1 MGIIPRLHPRLLSH
15 CVKWCDKSWG
25 VGREVLTALPRG
37 WQHIL
42 INGCLHTLKVVVLKW
57 NPPDKLVIQTGGRGG
72 GSGGGGGGGSGEC
85 LHVYSCTTV
94 HLKWVHVLLY
104 TRSIVL
110 LCVVHVLAW
119 YRHMYEE
126 DTLTRLW
133 VSVEVFR
140 DEGSREQP
148 LSDRRLSPPPVLIT
162 AVRGGRRGQRSGG
175 HSYIDCID

>member
-1 MGIIPRLHPRLLSH
+1 MGAYIV
-15 CVKWCDKSWG
+15 CVC
-25 VGREVLTALPRG
+25 VRVCVCACVCECV
-37 WQHIL
+37 
-42 INGCLHTLKVVVLKW
+42 CVCV
-57 NPPDKLVIQTGGRGG
+57 
-72 GSGGGGGGGSGEC
+72 SGEC

-104 TRSIVL
+104 THSIVL

-133 VSVEVFR
+133 VDDEVFR
-140 DEGSREQP
+140 DEGGREPP

-175 HSYIDCID
+175 HSYINCID